1 MPASAPP
8 AFVFD
13 PASLPS
19 PPVLVMRLV
28 RLMAD
33 PGAHLSEI
41 VEPLRT
47 DAALCA
53 QVLAVCNSVVN
64 GRGHAVASIE
74 AAVTRLGCA
83 ELNRIVCA
91 TAFRH
96 VFSGGSASLYNET
109 ADVLWHRSVY
119 AAVAMEE
126 LTPAPSG
133 RDEAYLAGLLHLA
146 GVFLVSKVY
155 PHEGPPRLDA
165 AAGGDDEQALLGL
178 RSAEIGARA
187 LASWGLPERIC
198 LAVRHRHTPEA
209 AGEAADLAA
218 RLQLAAGLGVQATSR
233 PGAAKAV
240 LVTSDA
246 PDAEALRE
254 VADRAGERARVLLG

>member
-1 MPASAPP
+1 MPSSASA

-13 PASLPS
+13 PATLPS

-33 PGAHLSEI
+33 PGAHLSDI
-41 VEPLRT
+41 VEPLKT

-64 GRGHAVASIE
+64 GRGHAVASID

-96 VFSGGSASLYNET
+96 VFATGASSLYNET

-126 LTPAPSG
+126 LTTTPSG

-155 PHEGPPRLDA
+155 PHEGPPCLDA
-165 AAGGDDEQALLGL
+165 TATGDDEQALLGM
-178 RSAEIGARA
+178 RSAEVGACA
-187 LASWGLPERIC
+187 LASWGLPERVC
-198 LAVRHRHTPEA
+198 LAVRHRHAPEA
-209 AGEAADLAA
+209 AGDAADLAA
-218 RLQLAAGLGVQATSR
+218 RLQLAARLGVEATAR

-254 VADRAGERARVLLG
+254 VADRAGERASVLLG